1 MVMSA
6 ALYRRFA
13 LMESVVAS
21 NSESSVRCIA
31 WANAYVASFALARS
45 CGMIDPS
52 WMRRIGSRVQ
62 IFKTLPA
69 FSLFSPPA

>member
-6 ALYRRFA
+6 LLYRRFA
-13 LMESVVAS
+13 LMESVIAC
-21 NSESSVRCIA
+21 NSESFVRCIV

-52 WMRRIGSRVQ
+52 WVRRAGSRVQ

-69 FSLFSPPA
+69 FSLLSPLA